1 MVRELYESL
10 YGRHGPQG
18 WWPLLDPSV
27 GEPVYRPGDYTV
39 PRGRER
45 TEVAVGAVLAQS
57 TSWTQ
62 AARAVGNLHGA
73 DALSWGR
80 LQELPR
86 RRLQELIRPSRFY
99 RQKAERLRRL
109 AAFFLEREEAGETDD
124 RDTSRPPSREELLS
138 VRGVGPE
145 TADSILLYGYGV
157 PMMVVDGY
165 LRRVLEARGRD
176 EARWDYEELRQW
188 LERQAPDE
196 HAFFNELHALVV
208 EEGKRL
214 SREG

>member
-1 MVRELYESL
+1 MVGELYEEL

-18 WWPLLDPSV
+18 WWPLFDPSAD
-27 GEPVYRPGDYTV
+27 EPVYRPGDYTV

-57 TSWTQ
+57 TSWSQ

-73 DALSWGR
+73 DALGWER
-80 LQELPR
+80 LRELPR
-86 RRLQELIRPSRFY
+86 GRLEELIRPSRFY
-99 RQKAERLRRL
+99 RQKAERLCRL
-109 AAFFLEREEAGETDD
+109 ARFFLEREEGAGGNARGT
-124 RDTSRPPSREELLS
+124 TRPPSREALLS

-145 TADSILLYGYGV
+145 TADSILLYGFGV
-157 PMMVVDGY
+157 PVMVVDAY
-165 LRRVLEARGRD
+165 LRRVLEARGRE
-176 EARWDYEELRQW
+176 EARWDYEELRRW
-188 LERQAPDE
+188 IEEHAPDD

-214 SREG
+214 SREN